1 MNNVILDWLHD
12 KYNIQQ
18 VIYDIRVGLMDWM
31 LDNSPNFNL
40 LILSFTAEIKA
51 MTCIPGLSQ
60 R

>member
-18 VIYDIRVGLMDWM
+18 VIYDIRVGLMDWL
-31 LDNSPNFNL
+31 LD
-40 LILSFTAEIKA
+40 ILSFTTEIQA
-51 MTCIPGLSQ
+51 MTCIPGLSP